1 MVGSSHTIVDL
12 CPIRL
17 EIVGTKDMVNTEVH
31 PTFMIAYSRSVST
44 LNKAVIQ
51 FFCDGSRSEER
62 RVGKECRL

>member
-51 FFCDGSRSEER
+51 FFCDGSM
-62 RVGKECRL
+62 CIT

>member
-31 PTFMIAYSRSVST
+31 PAFMIAYSGSIST
-44 LNKAVIQ
+44 LNIAIIQ
-51 FFCDGSRSEER
+51 FFCDGSMC
-62 RVGKECRL
+62 VA